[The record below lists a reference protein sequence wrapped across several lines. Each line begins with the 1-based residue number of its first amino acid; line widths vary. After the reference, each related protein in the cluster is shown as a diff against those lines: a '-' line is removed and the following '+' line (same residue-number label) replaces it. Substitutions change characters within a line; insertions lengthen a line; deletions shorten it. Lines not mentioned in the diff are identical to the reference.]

1 MDWKLEVV
9 IAPVSDVER
18 ARAFY
23 VDTLGFRL
31 DTDFAPNENFRVIQ
45 VTPPGSACSIV
56 FGTGLG
62 GGVAPGSLKG
72 AHLVVEDIEAAHAQ
86 LTERGVENSGPVHFA
101 DGVQTPGVEPNR
113 ADYSSAGNSVAS
125 TASVA
130 SEGVLAS
137 SADYGTFL
145 YFEDPDG
152 NTWAVQEIRNHAR

>member
-31 DTDFAPNENFRVIQ
+31 DSDFHPHDGFRAIQ
-45 VTPPGSACSIV
+45 VTPPGSGCSIV

-72 AHLVVEDIEAAHAQ
+72 ATIVVDDAEAAYAF
-86 LTERGVENSGPVHFA
+86 LEEKGVASSGPQHFV
-101 DGVQTPGVEPNR
+101 DGVQTRGLDPNR
-113 ADYSSAGNSVAS
+113 ADY
-125 TASVA
+125 
-130 SEGVLAS
+130 
-137 SADYGTFL
+137 GTFVF
-145 YFEDPDG
+145 FEDPDG
-152 NTWAVQEIRNHAR
+152 NTWAVQEVKHPAR